1 MKTGLWKELSKN
13 NNEYYKGKIEIQGK
27 KYKVAVFI
35 NENKKTDKSPDMNIV
50 LSEIE
55 EKVDLPKNTKTTYDD
70 TNIKISN
77 EDLPF

>member
-13 NNEYYKGKIEIQGK
+13 NNEYYKGKIEIEGK

-50 LSEIE
+50 LSEM
-55 EKVDLPKNTKTTYDD
+55 VDLPKNTKTTYDD
-70 TNIKISN
+70 TNIKI
-77 EDLPF
+77 EDKDLPF

>member
-13 NNEYYKGKIEIQGK
+13 KNEYYKGKIEIEGK

-50 LSEIE
+50 LSEM
-55 EKVDLPKNTKTTYDD
+55 VDLPKNTKTTYDD
-70 TNIKISN
+70 TNIKI
-77 EDLPF
+77 EDKDLPF